1 MVVFALIGNKI
12 NTSNT
17 ARITNRPKSINNEVD
32 VLDQLMGLNVKPA
45 YIDESSYNSKK
56 SDFNTS
62 SFNLDDIM
70 NRISEKNS
78 DATIDYKYALLTS
91 LYSQVDHLKQQL
103 LSKDKIIDYLIATT
117 SLSSNY
123 DGTLETSDD
132 LVSSNISNLTNAN
145 NVSTP
150 HNSTSS
156 SSVEIIQEITN
167 PQENPFFNDYCV
179 FTSNTSSL
187 YSDISTTSLITS
199 TSDESIS
206 SESSNDCTAF
216 GAWEKHSNGF
226 GSKMLH
232 KFGYNEG
239 GIGKREDGIKKPI
252 EASSGMKHFSLK
264 DKGCCRRVE
273 NEVHCWPKG
282 TTLITGSSIIMGL
295 EENRLRKYKA
305 KVRPFPGARVDDM
318 YDYLAPLL
326 KKKPS
331 NVIIHIGSND
341 APSKSA
347 NDIANEIRC
356 LKSFIEQKV
365 PDVKLFVSC
374 PVLRLDNKKANNILR
389 ELNILLKSAGKF
401 VCNDNVDSSCLGR
414 KGLHLNLK
422 GSGRLAINFIS
433 LMRRL

>member
-1 MVVFALIGNKI
+1 MVVFALIGNKM

-17 ARITNRPKSINNEVD
+17 ARITNRPKSINNNEFD
-32 VLDQLMGLNVKPA
+32 VLDELMALNDRPA
-45 YIDESSYNSKK
+45 YIDESSHNSKIN
-56 SDFNTS
+56 DLDTN

-70 NRISEKNS
+70 KSISVKNS
-78 DATIDYKYALLTS
+78 DSSIDYRYALLTS
-91 LYSQVDHLKQQL
+91 LYSQVEHLKQQL
-103 LSKDKIIDYLIATT
+103 LHKDNIIDHLIANTHR
-117 SLSSNY
+117 SSNY
-123 DGTLETSDD
+123 DNTLEISDE
-132 LVSSNISNLTNAN
+132 LKN
-145 NVSTP
+145 NVTSP
-150 HNSTSS
+150 HNSTTS

-167 PQENPFFNDYCV
+167 PQENPSFNDYCV
-179 FTSNTSSL
+179 YNTSSL
-187 YSDISTTSLITS
+187 YSDISTTALITS

-206 SESSNDCTAF
+206 SESSNDSTAF

-232 KFGYNEG
+232 KFGYNGG
-239 GIGKREDGIKKPI
+239 GIGKCEDGIKNPI

-264 DKGCCRRVE
+264 DEDGCRRVA

-295 EENRLRKYKA
+295 EENRLRKFKA
-305 KVRPFPGARVDDM
+305 KVRPFPGALVDDM

-347 NDIANEIRC
+347 NEIANEIRC
-356 LKSFIEQKV
+356 LTSFIEQKV
-365 PDVKLFVSC
+365 PDVNIFISC
-374 PVLRLDNKKANNILR
+374 PVIRLDNKKANNTLR
-389 ELNILLKSAGKF
+389 ELAILLKSAGKT
-401 VCNDNVDSSCLGR
+401 VCNDNVDPSCLGR